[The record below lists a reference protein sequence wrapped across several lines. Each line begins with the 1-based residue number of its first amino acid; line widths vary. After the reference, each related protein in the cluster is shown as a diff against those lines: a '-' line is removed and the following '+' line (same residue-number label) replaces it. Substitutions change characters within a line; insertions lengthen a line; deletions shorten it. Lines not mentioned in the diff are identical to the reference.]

1 MQVWPPLSLG
11 SQMSEQKSF
20 AAVDLGASSGRVILG
35 KISKEKIEYEE
46 VHRFGNG
53 PIARGDGLYWD
64 IDSLRAN
71 VMEGL
76 AKLAGSG
83 VVSIGVDSWAVDY
96 GLLDSQGNLIRDPHH
111 YRDERNYRGVS
122 TVASKISSTDLY
134 KEVGLQ
140 FLPFNTLYQLAVDQS
155 EQGPLISKSDKA
167 LLIPDLFN
175 FWLCGARLTERT
187 NASTTGLFDPK
198 TKGWANQLI
207 EDLGL
212 QRTLFADI
220 VSEGTY
226 LGRISKEIQSQT
238 GLDQMTQVVTVG
250 SHDTAS
256 AFVAVPST
264 KPNSLFVSSGT
275 WSLLGV
281 ELDEPILTEAARL
294 ANFTNEGGVD
304 GRIRFLKNVT
314 GLWLLQESSR
324 EWRQNGKTFQ
334 IEQLIE
340 QATKLPKRSVIDV
353 NDERFVPPGDMPAR
367 IQDVCKETNQ
377 WVPTSEA
384 EIVRVIFDSLVAK
397 YVEVISELEKL
408 TQTKLERIHIVGGG
422 SQNALLNQ
430 LISDATKLEV
440 FAGPV
445 EATAIGNLV
454 IQARAA
460 NVLEGTLEDLRSLIA
475 KNFKIKKYTPHSTG
489 GN

>member
-1 MQVWPPLSLG
+1 M
-11 SQMSEQKSF
+11 
-20 AAVDLGASSGRVILG
+20 A
-35 KISKEKIEYEE
+35 
-46 VHRFGNG
+46 
-53 PIARGDGLYWD
+53 
-64 IDSLRAN
+64 
-71 VMEGL
+71 GL
-76 AKLAGSG
+76 AKLAGSEI
-83 VVSIGVDSWAVDY
+83 VSIGVDSWAVDY
-96 GLLDSQGNLIRDPHH
+96 GLVDDQANLIRDPHH
-111 YRDERNYRGVS
+111 YRDDRNYRGVRD
-122 TVASKISSTDLY
+122 VESKISPADLY

-140 FLPFNTLYQLAVDQS
+140 FLPFNTLYQLAVDQAEQSPLMGKS
-155 EQGPLISKSDKA
+155 EKA

-175 FWLCGARLTERT
+175 FWLCGAKLTERT
-187 NASTTGLFDPK
+187 NASTTGLFDPEAK
-198 TKGWANQLI
+198 TWASALI
-207 EDLGL
+207 KKLGL
-212 QRTLFADI
+212 QERLLADI

-226 LGRISKEIQSQT
+226 LGRISKEVQAQT
-238 GLDQMTQVVTVG
+238 GLDPMTQVVTVG

-281 ELDEPILTEAARL
+281 ELEAPILTEAARL

-334 IEQLIE
+334 IELLIE
-340 QATKLPKRSVIDV
+340 QATNLPKRSVIDV
-353 NDERFVPPGDMPAR
+353 NDERFVAPGDMPTR
-367 IQDVCKETNQ
+367 IQEVCKETNQ
-377 WVPTSEA
+377 WVPSSEA

-397 YVEVISELEKL
+397 YVEVIAELENL
-408 TQTKLERIHIVGGG
+408 THTKLERIHIVGGG
-422 SQNALLNQ
+422 SQNELLNQ
-430 LISDATKLEV
+430 LIADATQLEV

-460 NVLEGTLEDLRSLIA
+460 SVLEGTLEDLRALIA
-475 KNFKIKKYTPHSTG
+475 KNFKIKKYTPNSTG

>member
-1 MQVWPPLSLG
+1 
-11 SQMSEQKSF
+11 MSEQKSF

-35 KISKEKIEYEE
+35 KISKDKIEYEE

-64 IDSLRAN
+64 IDSLKAN
-71 VMEGL
+71 VIEGL

-83 VVSIGVDSWAVDY
+83 IVSIGVDSWAVDY
-96 GLLDSQGNLIRDPHH
+96 GLVDDQGELIRDPHH
-111 YRDERNYRGVS
+111 YRDDRNYRGVS
-122 TVASKISSTDLY
+122 EVETKISSADLY

-140 FLPFNTLYQLAVDQS
+140 FLPFNSLYQLAVDQA
-155 EQGPLISKSDKA
+155 EQSALIDKTDKA
-167 LLIPDLFN
+167 LMIPDLFN

-187 NASTTGLFDPK
+187 NASTTGLFNPK
-198 TKGWANQLI
+198 SKCWESPLI
-207 EDLGL
+207 NKLGIQEHL
-212 QRTLFADI
+212 LADI
-220 VSEGTY
+220 VNEGTY
-226 LGRISKEIQSQT
+226 LGRITKAVQEQT
-238 GLDQMTQVVTVG
+238 GLDANTQVVTVG

-264 KPNSLFVSSGT
+264 RPNSLFVSSGT

-281 ELDEPILTEAARL
+281 ELEEPILTDAARI

-324 EWRQNGKTFQ
+324 EWRQNGRTFQ

-340 QATKLPKRSVIDV
+340 EATKLPRRSVIDV
-353 NDERFVPPGDMPAR
+353 NDERFVAPGDMPSR
-367 IQDVCKETNQ
+367 IQEVCKETNQ
-377 WVPTSEA
+377 WVPESEA

-397 YVEVISELEKL
+397 YVSVIAELESL
-408 TQTKLERIHIVGGG
+408 THTELERIHIVGGG
-422 SQNALLNQ
+422 SQNELLNQ
-430 LISDATKLEV
+430 LISDATQLEV
-440 FAGPV
+440 YAGPV

-454 IQARAA
+454 IQARSAG
-460 NVLEGTLEDLRSLIA
+460 VLEGTLEDLRALIA
-475 KNFKIKKYTPHSTG
+475 KNFKIKKYTPNSTG

>member
-1 MQVWPPLSLG
+1 
-11 SQMSEQKSF
+11 MSEEKSF

-35 KISKEKIEYEE
+35 KISKDKIEYEE

-64 IDSLRAN
+64 IESLKTN

-83 VVSIGVDSWAVDY
+83 IVSIGVDSWAVDY
-96 GLLDSQGNLIRDPHH
+96 GLVDDQGELIRDPHH
-111 YRDERNYRGVS
+111 YRDDRNYRGVS
-122 TVASKISSTDLY
+122 NVEGKISSADLY
-134 KEVGLQ
+134 KDVGLQ
-140 FLPFNTLYQLAVDQS
+140 FLPFNTLYQLAVDQA
-155 EQGPLISKSDKA
+155 EQSALMDKSDKA
-167 LLIPDLFN
+167 LMIPDLFN
-175 FWLCGARLTERT
+175 FWLCGAQMTERT
-187 NASTTGLFDPK
+187 NASTTGLLDPK
-198 TKGWANQLI
+198 SKVWESSLI
-207 EDLGL
+207 KKLGIQERL
-212 QRTLFADI
+212 LADI

-226 LGRISKEIQSQT
+226 LGRITKRVQDQT
-238 GLDQMTQVVTVG
+238 GLDPITQVVTVG

-281 ELDEPILTEAARL
+281 ELEEPILTDAARK

-314 GLWLLQESSR
+314 GLWLLQESTR
-324 EWRQNGKTFQ
+324 EWRLNGKTFQ

-340 QATKLPKRSVIDV
+340 EASKLPRRSVIDV
-353 NDERFVPPGDMPAR
+353 NDERFVAPGDMPTR
-367 IQDVCKETNQ
+367 IQEACKDTAQ
-377 WVPTSEA
+377 WVPQTES

-397 YVEVISELEKL
+397 YVEVITELESL
-408 TQTKLERIHIVGGG
+408 TNTKLERIHIVGGG
-422 SQNALLNQ
+422 SKNELLNQ
-430 LISDATKLEV
+430 MIADSTHLEV

-460 NVLEGTLEDLRSLIA
+460 GVLNGALEDLRLLIS
-475 KNFKIKKYTPHSTG
+475 KNFKIKKYTPNSTG